1 MILTAKHCGGRRAMD
16 GMEMAESTSMP
27 PLTAIVEAFEELGK
41 FLQSHSHNS
50 QQKQQQTL
58 RLDTFCQASTLVS
71 ILFSCLGLAF
81 KFAEMEYVSKVED
94 LVEASKTY
102 DTLESLLDFDVANDT
117 VKSPGSHSRNLR
129 RVRQGLDLVRALFEQ
144 FLSTDDYSLREAAS
158 TAYANVCAPYHSW
171 TIRTAVAAGMYA
183 LPSRDQL
190 LVNLEETHQSAEKKM
205 KRYIQASRPVIEY
218 IDRLYLSRNIS
229 LDW

>member
-1 MILTAKHCGGRRAMD
+1 MYYFVRCSSYIQVA
-16 GMEMAESTSMP
+16 
-27 PLTAIVEAFEELGK
+27 
-41 FLQSHSHNS
+41 
-50 QQKQQQTL
+50 
-58 RLDTFCQASTLVS
+58 
-71 ILFSCLGLAF
+71 
-81 KFAEMEYVSKVED
+81 D

-129 RVRQGLDLVRALFEQ
+129 CVRQGLDLVRALFEQ
-144 FLSTDDYSLREAAS
+144 FLSTDDYPLREAAS
-158 TAYANVCAPYHSW
+158 TAYDNVCAPNHSW

-205 KRYIQASRPVIEY
+205 KRLYPLMLQLQRLKFPPCAS
-218 IDRLYLSRNIS
+218 
-229 LDW
+229 